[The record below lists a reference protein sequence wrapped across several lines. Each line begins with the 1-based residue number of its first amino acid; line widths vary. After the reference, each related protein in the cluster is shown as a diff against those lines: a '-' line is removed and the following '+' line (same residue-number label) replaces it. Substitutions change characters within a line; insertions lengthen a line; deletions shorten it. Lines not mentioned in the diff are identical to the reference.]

1 MAPIVF
7 RRSQHKPR
15 ALSGGEQQRVPM
27 ARAIANGPAIL
38 LADEPTGNLESKNSD
53 HTPAVDIKLASHCET
68 FQIQNRNVVV
78 RRARDE
84 CSYAVRVSRN
94 TGRAMTEAGALEF
107 FARCAVVD
115 DQIAVSQ
122 TPKSAQACHQV

>member
-7 RRSQHKPR
+7 RRLQHKPR
-15 ALSGGEQQRVPM
+15 ALSGGEPQRVPM
-27 ARAIANGPAIL
+27 ARAVANGPANL

-53 HTPAVDIKLASHCET
+53 HTQPSTSSWPATCET

-107 FARCAVVD
+107 LRDAP
-115 DQIAVSQ
+115 S
-122 TPKSAQACHQV
+122 